1 MKAIMLTAP
10 ASGSGKTTVTLGLIR
25 ALLKKGMDVCGF
37 KTGPDYIDRAFLEE
51 ASGKPAGNLDIHL
64 QGENGLFYSLSQAPA
79 ELCVIEGAMGYF
91 DGIHNTYE
99 NSCYHISQL
108 LEINSILIYTPK
120 GEMFTAVPK
129 IKGMAEFKQSTIK
142 AVIFNNVSK
151 KYYTLLK
158 EALEDHTNLKVLGY
172 IPKLNEAVFESR
184 HLGLVQSNELSDIN
198 RKINEIADAMI
209 GHVDLEAVLGLMT
222 SPIIN
227 KDFGNYEIARK
238 DITVAVAQDKAFS
251 FYYREN
257 LQLLENVCDVSY
269 FSPLRDHKIPPCDLI
284 YLGGGYP
291 EVFKTELSMNKHM
304 LRAIRDFIESFGCV
318 YAECG
323 GLLYLSDSIE
333 NSEMAGIFS
342 GKCQLTKSLQRFG
355 YVDVKLKQDCLLG
368 KKGETFTAHEFHKST
383 ADIKGETLYTVSK
396 TMGEDTWNCGY
407 SYKNAVAGY
416 PHVNFLGNIDI
427 FRNILRFVEKNRLLN
442 TIC

>member
-1 MKAIMLTAP
+1 
-10 ASGSGKTTVTLGLIR
+10 
-25 ALLKKGMDVCGF
+25 
-37 KTGPDYIDRAFLEE
+37 
-51 ASGKPAGNLDIHL
+51 
-64 QGENGLFYSLSQAPA
+64 
-79 ELCVIEGAMGYF
+79 
-91 DGIHNTYE
+91 
-99 NSCYHISQL
+99 
-108 LEINSILIYTPK
+108 
-120 GEMFTAVPK
+120 
-129 IKGMAEFKQSTIK
+129 
-142 AVIFNNVSK
+142 
-151 KYYTLLK
+151 
-158 EALEDHTNLKVLGY
+158 
-172 IPKLNEAVFESR
+172 
-184 HLGLVQSNELSDIN
+184 
-198 RKINEIADAMI
+198 
-209 GHVDLEAVLGLMT
+209 
-222 SPIIN
+222 
-227 KDFGNYEIARK
+227 
-238 DITVAVAQDKAFS
+238 
-251 FYYREN
+251 
-257 LQLLENVCDVSY
+257 
-269 FSPLRDHKIPPCDLI
+269 
-284 YLGGGYP
+284 
-291 EVFKTELSMNKHM
+291 
-304 LRAIRDFIESFGCV
+304 